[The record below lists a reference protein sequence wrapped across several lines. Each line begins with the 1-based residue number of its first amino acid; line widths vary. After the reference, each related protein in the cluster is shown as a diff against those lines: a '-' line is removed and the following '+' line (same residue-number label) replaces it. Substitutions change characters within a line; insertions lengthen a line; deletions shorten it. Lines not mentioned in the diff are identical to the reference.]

1 MALDIDGVA
10 AQVFKGPAFLYLAK
24 IRCVAQYCVSLI
36 CSSDLKIN
44 SGLF

>member
-1 MALDIDGVA
+1 MALDIDVVA
-10 AQVFKGPAFLYLAK
+10 AQVLKGLLFWYLAK

>member
-1 MALDIDGVA
+1 VALDIDVVA
-10 AQVFKGPAFLYLAK
+10 AQVFKGPAFFYLAEE
-24 IRCVAQYCVSLI
+24 RCLAQYCVPQV